1 MEDDSRA
8 SPRYG
13 DPQGGCHGK
22 LISPERRRRT
32 VSAVR
37 TRLGRGRISECR
49 AYRVL
54 GQQRN
59 PQRYHSRRADDEPTL
74 PQEMR
79 LFAHQVT
86 RFGSGRIYRLLTHL
100 GWTVNEKRVPRL
112 WKQEHMQVPRKQHR
126 QRRFPGGSENAC
138 VRHRAA
144 TRSLC
149 GLTTL

>member
-1 MEDDSRA
+1 M
-8 SPRYG
+8 
-13 DPQGGCHGK
+13 
-22 LISPERRRRT
+22 
-32 VSAVR
+32 R
-37 TRLGRGRISECR
+37 TRLGRGRISERR

-54 GQQRN
+54 GQQRD
-59 PQRYHSRRADDEPTL
+59 HSRRADDEPTL
-74 PQEMR
+74 LQEIR

-112 WKQEHMQVPRKQHR
+112 WNQEHRQVPRKQHR